1 MSRSSGSCWTKG
13 WSAASAQVHGLRP
26 ASALTKPALGRLLA
40 HATEVMTEALG
51 QGGTSFDA
59 LYVNVNGASGYFD
72 RALAVY
78 GQDGLPCPRCGSTV
92 RREQFMNRS
101 SHFCPRCQ
109 VRPRGSSPSRSPRS
123 SMSPRPSRSSTR
135 RP

>member
-1 MSRSSGSCWTKG
+1 MKAKGVAVKRLLLDQTLVSGIGNIYADEALWR
-13 WSAASAQVHGLRP
+13 AQVHGQRP
-26 ASALTKPALGRLLA
+26 ASALTKPALGRLLG
-40 HATEVMTEALG
+40 HAAEVMVQALD

-109 VRPRGSSPSRSPRS
+109 VRPRGTLSR
-123 SMSPRPSRSSTR
+123 
-135 RP
+135 